1 MSPILHLRLILL
13 WGALKDQPFK
23 WLITTVAIA
32 IGVGL
37 GLAIHLI
44 HQKALDQF
52 DSGVRQFS
60 GQADIQLLPH
70 SARLPDSVVDHL
82 LGLPEIAVFSPV
94 IDLQVKAEGLNKPV
108 RWLGLDVFKA
118 ASITPNWIGQQTK
131 GSEASGADSTGANS
145 FLGSDSVYIS
155 PALMEALKDL
165 HKSQQ
170 KDAAKGLIHEQQDEH
185 PLTLRTLRA
194 DQVEHTWKIAGTVP
208 AAGSLQWVAVSDIAA
223 VQWKLGEVG
232 SLSRVDIKLTEGVTA
247 DAFKTKYGQRFEG
260 LGRFETPKEQG
271 TRGASVSQAYRANL
285 SILAMVA
292 LLTGGFLSFST
303 QMLSVAQRS
312 RQWALLASMGM
323 RQLDVRKQILFE
335 SLACGWIGSIS
346 GLGLG
351 YGLATLI
358 LTQLGVDLGAGYF
371 EQSSSGLN
379 LELGDALIY
388 LGFGLLATGL
398 GAILPSGQA
407 GKIALQSRLKSGS
420 EESGLQFMNRAQRL
434 GLTLCACAG
443 LCLLIPPWQ
452 SIPVGGYL
460 AVAFGLFGGINLIG
474 SVIRLILRPVKSLST
489 LGQLAKS
496 RLASTPNLLAVGLS
510 GVVASFALVVAMH
523 VMIFSFRQ
531 SLDDWLLQVL
541 PAPLYMRVAET
552 SALPSI
558 PETLQTQLLGR
569 KEFADIQFWGQEKLI
584 LDANRPA
591 VELVI
596 RPLSPAQA
604 SSQLPMTGAYLS
616 QSDIQSQ
623 MAASLNLLPIWIS
636 EPVTD
641 LYQLKTGDTLTL
653 NMDAGLKVNAL
664 IAGVWRDY
672 ARQHGAIVMPQ
683 ELLKTLYKHEVNK
696 RQASAWP
703 AQGVTVDQLI
713 RLIEDESKKLNLEN
727 AIQFSQ
733 PGEIREL
740 SLAIFDRSFAV
751 TYLLEVAAVVIG
763 LFGVGTTF
771 SAMALQRKRE
781 FALLSAM
788 GASQHTLLKLVLR
801 EGFLAAWIAAIVG
814 MVMGLGFAA
823 ILIFVVN
830 PQSFHWTMQ
839 WYTPWLDLLLMT
851 AVLLLMGT
859 FTVALAIQR
868 SVGKQLIGQLKEDWS

>member
-1 MSPILHLRLILL
+1 MSPALRLRMILL
-13 WGALKDQPFK
+13 WGALKDQPVK
-23 WLITTVAIA
+23 WLISTTAIA
-32 IGVGL
+32 VGVGL

-70 SARLPDSVVDHL
+70 STHLPDAVVEQFTAL
-82 LGLPEIAVFSPV
+82 SEVAVFSPV
-94 IDLQVKAEGLNKPV
+94 IDLKVKVKGLDKPV

-118 ASITPNWIGQQTK
+118 GAITPNWIGQTDK
-131 GSEASGADSTGANS
+131 NAEGTAATSL
-145 FLGSDSVYIS
+145 LGSDSVYLS
-155 PALMEALKDL
+155 PALHEALGMVGGNL
-165 HKSQQ
+165 RSVQTWSQDQ
-170 KDAAKGLIHEQQDEH
+170 TEH
-185 PLTLRTLRA
+185 GWT
-194 DQVEHTWKIAGTVP
+194 IAGTLP
-208 AAGSLQWVAVSDIAA
+208 AAGSNQWVAVSDIAA
-223 VQWKLGEVG
+223 VQWKLGEPG
-232 SLSRVDIKLTEGVTA
+232 KISRVDIKLAEGVTTA
-247 DAFKTKYGQRFEG
+247 AFQSKFGRQFEDF
-260 LGRFETPKEQG
+260 GRLETPKEQG

-303 QMLSVAQRS
+303 QMLAVAQRS

-323 RQLDVRKQILFE
+323 KQNDLQKQILFE
-335 SLACGWIGSIS
+335 SLSCGAIGSLC
-346 GLGLG
+346 GLAMG

-358 LTQLGVDLGAGYF
+358 LNKLGVDLGAGYF
-371 EQSSSGLN
+371 ESSSSGLS
-379 LELGDALIY
+379 LRLGDALLY

-407 GKIALQSRLKSGS
+407 GKIALNARLKSGS
-420 EESGLQFMNRAQRL
+420 EESGLQFMNRAQWT
-434 GLTLCACAG
+434 GLSLCACAG
-443 LCLLIPPWQ
+443 FCLLIPPWE

-460 AVAFGLFGGINLIG
+460 AVACGLFGGICMIG
-474 SVIRLILRPVKSLST
+474 SVIKLTIRSTQSLDS
-489 LGQLAKS
+489 LNHLAKS

-541 PAPLYMRVAET
+541 PAPLYMRIAESST
-552 SALPSI
+552 LPAI
-558 PETLQTQLLGR
+558 PDVLQTQLKTR
-569 KEFADIQFWGQEKLI
+569 NEFSDIQFWGQEKLV
-584 LDANRPA
+584 LSPSRPA

-596 RPLSPAQA
+596 RPLPFEKAPGL
-604 SSQLPMTGAYLS
+604 LPLTGDYLNEREIRARME
-616 QSDIQSQ
+616 QQP
-623 MAASLNLLPIWIS
+623 NRLPIWIS
-636 EPVTD
+636 EPMTD

-653 NMDAGLKVNAL
+653 NMDEGLKVETL
-664 IAGVWRDY
+664 VAGVWRDY
-672 ARQHGAIVMPQ
+672 ARQHGAIVLPQ
-683 ELLKTLYKHEVNK
+683 ELLKSLYQYQATK

-703 AQGVTVDQLI
+703 SNGVTVDQLI
-713 RLIEDESKKLNLEN
+713 NLVKQESKTLGLDEVF
-727 AIQFSQ
+727 QFSQ

-781 FALLSAM
+781 FALLSAL
-788 GASQHTLLKLVLR
+788 GASKNTLLKLVLL
-801 EGFLAAWIAAIVG
+801 EGFLASCIAALVG
-814 MVMGLGFAA
+814 MAMGLAFAA

-839 WYTPWLDLLLMT
+839 WHTPVRDLVFMT
-851 AVLLLMGT
+851 IVLLLMGT
-859 FTVALAIQR
+859 LTVAFAIHR
-868 SVGKQLIGQLKEDWS
+868 GAGKQLVTQLKEDWS

>member
-1 MSPILHLRLILL
+1 MRANLSPALRLRLTLL
-13 WGALKDQPFK
+13 WGALKDQPVK
-23 WLITTVAIA
+23 WLISTVAIA
-32 IGVGL
+32 VGVGL

-70 SARLPDSVVDHL
+70 STHLPDEVIDRFTTLSEVS
-82 LGLPEIAVFSPV
+82 AFSPV
-94 IDLQVKAEGLNKPV
+94 IDLKVKVKGLDKPV

-118 ASITPNWIGQQTK
+118 GAITPNWVGQTDK
-131 GSEASGADSTGANS
+131 NAEGTAANS
-145 FLGSDSVYIS
+145 LLGSDSVYLS
-155 PALMEALKDL
+155 PALREAVGDRGDGPGKL
-165 HKSQQ
+165 H
-170 KDAAKGLIHEQQDEH
+170 
-185 PLTLRTLRA
+185 TLRQ
-194 DQVEHTWKIAGTVP
+194 DQTEFAWTIAGTVP
-208 AAGSLQWVAVSDIAA
+208 AAGSNQWVAVSDIAA
-223 VQWKLGEVG
+223 VQWKLGELG
-232 SLSRVDIKLTEGVTA
+232 KISRVDIKLAEGVTA
-247 DAFKTKYGQRFEG
+247 AMFQSKYSEQFEDV
-260 LGRFETPKEQG
+260 GRLETPKEQG

-303 QMLSVAQRS
+303 QMLAVAQRS

-323 RQLDVRKQILFE
+323 KQVDLQKQILFE
-335 SLACGWIGSIS
+335 SLSCGAIGSLC
-346 GLGLG
+346 GLAIG

-358 LTQLGVDLGAGYF
+358 LNKLGVDLGAGYF
-371 EQSSSGLN
+371 EESSSGLN
-379 LELGDALIY
+379 LRLGDALLY

-407 GKIALQSRLKSGS
+407 GKIALNARLKSGS
-420 EESGLQFMNRAQRL
+420 EESGLQFMNRAQWS
-434 GLTLCACAG
+434 GLILCALAG
-443 LCLLIPPWQ
+443 ICLLIPPWG

-460 AVAFGLFGGINLIG
+460 AVACGLFGGICMIG
-474 SVIRLILRPVKSLST
+474 SVIKLSIRPSQSLHSLS
-489 LGQLAKS
+489 QLAKS

-541 PAPLYMRVAET
+541 PAPLYMRLAET
-552 SALPSI
+552 SALPAI
-558 PETLQTQLLGR
+558 PDALQSQLRAR
-569 KEFADIQFWGQEKLI
+569 KEFSDIQFWGQEKLV
-584 LDANRPA
+584 LSPSRPA

-596 RPLSPAQA
+596 RPLPFEKA
-604 SSQLPMTGAYLS
+604 SGLLPLTGDYLDE
-616 QSDIQSQ
+616 QEIRKR
-623 MAASLNLLPIWIS
+623 MNLEPNRVPIWIS
-636 EPVTD
+636 EPLTD
-641 LYQLKTGDTLTL
+641 LYQLKTGDKLTL
-653 NMDAGLKVNAL
+653 NMDGGLKVDTL

-672 ARQHGAIVMPQ
+672 ARQHGAIVLPQ
-683 ELLKTLYKHEVNK
+683 ELLQSVYHYQTTK

-703 AQGVTVDQLI
+703 ADGVSVDELI
-713 RLIEDESKKLNLEN
+713 KVVQEESNALGMDEVL
-727 AIQFSQ
+727 QFSQ

-788 GASQHTLLKLVLR
+788 GASRNTLSKLVLQ
-801 EGFLAAWIAAIVG
+801 EGFLASCIAAIVG
-814 MVMGLGFAA
+814 MAMGLAFAG

-839 WYTPWLDLLLMT
+839 WHTPVRDLVLMT
-851 AVLLLMGT
+851 GVLLLMGT
-859 FTVALAIQR
+859 LTVALAIQR
-868 SVGKQLIGQLKEDWS
+868 SAGKQLVIQLKEDWS

>member
-1 MSPILHLRLILL
+1 MSPALRLRLMLL
-13 WGALKDQPFK
+13 WAAFKDQPIK
-23 WLITTVAIA
+23 WLIATLAIA

-70 SARLPDSVVDHL
+70 STQLPDTVVEQL
-82 LGLPEIAVFSPV
+82 VGLPDIAVFSPV
-94 IDLQVKAEGLNKPV
+94 IDVQVRLEGLDKPV

-118 ASITPNWIGQQTK
+118 AAITPNWIGQADENAD
-131 GSEASGADSTGANS
+131 GSSGATL
-145 FLGSDSVYIS
+145 LGSDNVYLS
-155 PALMEALKDL
+155 PALKEALGASVGGVINESSD
-165 HKSQQ
+165 
-170 KDAAKGLIHEQQDEH
+170 GLADRS
-185 PLTLRTLRA
+185 TLRTLQK
-194 DQVEHTWKIAGTVP
+194 DQIEYVWKVAGTVP
-208 AAGSLQWVAVSDIAA
+208 AAGSNQWVAVSDIAA
-223 VQWKLGEVG
+223 VQWKLGEPG
-232 SLSRVDIKLTEGVTA
+232 KISRVDIKLTEGVTA
-247 DAFKTKYGQRFEG
+247 DAFRTKYDQHFAD

-303 QMLSVAQRS
+303 QMLAVAQRS

-323 RQLDVRKQILFE
+323 KQTAVQRQILFE
-335 SLACGWIGSIS
+335 SMVCGLIGSLS

-358 LTQLGVDLGAGYF
+358 LSQLGVDLGAGYF

-379 LELGDALIY
+379 LKLGDTLLY
-388 LGFGLLATGL
+388 LGFGLTATGL

-407 GKIALQSRLKSGS
+407 GKIAVNSRLKAGS
-420 EESGLQFMNRAQRL
+420 EESGLQFMNRAQWL

-443 LCLLIPPWQ
+443 LSLLIPPFE

-460 AVAFGLFGGINLIG
+460 AVAFGLFGGISLIG
-474 SVIRLILRPVKSLST
+474 KVVRLTIQPAKTLSN
-489 LGQLAKS
+489 LAELAKS

-531 SLDDWLLQVL
+531 SLDDWLVQVL

-552 SALPSI
+552 SALPAI
-558 PETLQTQLLGR
+558 PEVLQATLVAR
-569 KEFADIQFWGQEKLI
+569 AEFADIQFWGQEKLI
-584 LDANRPA
+584 LDSNRPA

-596 RPLSPAQA
+596 RPLPLAQA
-604 SSQLPMTGAYLS
+604 SSQLPLTGAYLGE
-616 QSDIQSQ
+616 QDIQSR
-623 MAASLNLLPIWIS
+623 MNDVPMLLPIWIS
-636 EPVTD
+636 EPMTD
-641 LYQLKTGDTLTL
+641 LYQLKTGDTLQL
-653 NMDAGLKVNAL
+653 KLDGGLKIKAL
-664 IAGVWRDY
+664 VAGVWRDY
-672 ARQHGAIVMPQ
+672 ARQHGAIAMPQ
-683 ELLKTLYKHEVNK
+683 ELLKLLYNHEVPK

-703 AQGVTVDQLI
+703 VDGVGVDQLI
-713 RLIEDESKKLNLEN
+713 QLIEEESQKLGLQN
-727 AIQFSQ
+727 AFQFSQ

-781 FALLSAM
+781 FALLSAL
-788 GASQHTLLKLVLR
+788 GASRNTVLKLVLQ
-801 EGFLAAWIAAIVG
+801 EGFLASWIAAIVG
-814 MVMGLGFAA
+814 MTMGLAFAA

-839 WYTPWLDLLLMT
+839 WYTPWRDLALMVV
-851 AVLLLMGT
+851 VLLVMGT
-859 FTVALAIQR
+859 VTVALAIQR
-868 SVGKQLIGQLKEDWS
+868 SAGQQVVGQLKEDWS